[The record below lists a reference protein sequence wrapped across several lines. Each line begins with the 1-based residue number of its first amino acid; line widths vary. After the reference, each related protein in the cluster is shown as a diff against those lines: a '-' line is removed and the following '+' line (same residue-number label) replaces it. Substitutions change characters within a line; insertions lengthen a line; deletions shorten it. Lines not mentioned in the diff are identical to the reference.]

1 MNYGGTSIGLKRKFG
16 FSDDKAK
23 FIEDSHHEMYKVYY
37 SYVKDKVNQ
46 AKIDGYVTLAFGL
59 RLRTPVLKASNGA
72 NIPSYII
79 EQEERSVGNALFQ
92 SYGLMTLNALANIMN
107 EVWDHPAYFD
117 RIVPV
122 STIYDSLYFE
132 LDNDLDQLVWLN
144 EVIVR
149 NMKDITEIPE
159 LHHPELELGA
169 DVEILYPD
177 WASAIKIK
185 NGASKKDVIN
195 SIEEWK
201 IKHKIKGK

>member
-59 RLRTPVLKASNGA
+59 RLRTPVLKASNET

-92 SYGLMTLNALANIMN
+92 SYGLMTLNALSNIMN
-107 EVWDHPAYFD
+107 EVWDHPVYFD

-144 EVIVR
+144 KVIVR

-169 DVEILYPD
+169 DVEVLYPD
-177 WASAIKIK
+177 WSSPIKIK
-185 NGASKKDVIN
+185 NGASKEDVIN
-195 SIEEWK
+195 SVKEWK
-201 IKHKIKGK
+201 SKHKIKGK